1 MSGISAGASSSGLPN
16 EYVESDILEL
26 LRVVTD
32 KPLRWLA
39 GEIKT
44 PPFSTSARI
53 EAGVLLRRLQRGE
66 RLGMPVS
73 RPMPEI
79 ERGCHELRVKDGQ
92 ESWRIVYRADRDAI
106 VIVDVFKKK
115 SRKTPQR
122 VIRNCR
128 RRLREYDGG

>member
-16 EYVESDILEL
+16 EYVESDILKL

-66 RLGMPVS
+66 RVGMPVS

-92 ESWRIVYRADRDAI
+92 ES
-106 VIVDVFKKK
+106 
-115 SRKTPQR
+115 
-122 VIRNCR
+122 
-128 RRLREYDGG
+128 

>member
-53 EAGVLLRRLQRGE
+53 EAGVLLRR
-66 RLGMPVS
+66 
-73 RPMPEI
+73 
-79 ERGCHELRVKDGQ
+79 
-92 ESWRIVYRADRDAI
+92 
-106 VIVDVFKKK
+106 
-115 SRKTPQR
+115 
-122 VIRNCR
+122 

>member
-1 MSGISAGASSSGLPN
+1 MTI
-16 EYVESDILEL
+16 
-26 LRVVTD
+26 D

-44 PPFSTSARI
+44 PPFSASARI

-66 RLGMPVS
+66 RLGMPAS
-73 RPMPEI
+73 RAMPEI
-79 ERGCHELRVKDGQ
+79 GRHCRELRLRDDRQ
-92 ESWRIVYRADRDAI
+92 SWRVIYRVDQDAI
-106 VIVDVFKKK
+106 LVLDVFHKK

>member
-1 MSGISAGASSSGLPN
+1 
-16 EYVESDILEL
+16 
-26 LRVVTD
+26 VTD

-53 EAGVLLRRLQRGE
+53 AAGVLLRRLQRGE

-92 ESWRIVYRADRDAI
+92 EDWRIVYRADRDAI
-106 VIVDVFKKK
+106 LIVDVFTKKW
-115 SRKTPQR
+115 RKTPQR

-128 RRLREYDGG
+128 RRLGEYDGG